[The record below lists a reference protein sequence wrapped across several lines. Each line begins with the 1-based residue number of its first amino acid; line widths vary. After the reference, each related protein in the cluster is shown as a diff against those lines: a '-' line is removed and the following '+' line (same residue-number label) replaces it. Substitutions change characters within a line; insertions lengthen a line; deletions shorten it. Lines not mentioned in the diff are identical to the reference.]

1 MEVRAKDLNQDVASR
16 KQVNA
21 KEYVQSTPVRQ
32 IASISRL
39 QKTGRKRTF
48 TPTRMRNEINKY
60 LSWCEEN
67 DRVPSIKG
75 LMIHL
80 KMHKSQ
86 FYTYCEYP
94 EFTDLMEQARLVI
107 SEWCENDLYH
117 TSGAAAGKIAYMK
130 NIHGWTEKIEQETT
144 RVITVDEAKA
154 KLEML
159 LPKIMETIKRHSI
172 EQKLSTEDAIVIP
185 KEESNDIQ
193 QSV

>member
-1 MEVRAKDLNQDVASR
+1 MELRAKDLNQDVPSR
-16 KQVNA
+16 KFKANET
-21 KEYVQSTPVRQ
+21 KEFVQSTPIKLMPQ
-32 IASISRL
+32 IGRL

-67 DRVPSIKG
+67 MRVPSIKG

-107 SEWCENDLYH
+107 SEWCENDVYH
-117 TSGAAAGKIAYMK
+117 THGAASGKIAYMK

-144 RVITVDEAKA
+144 RILTVDEAKA

-159 LPKIMETIKRHSI
+159 LPKIMEKIKQQSI
-172 EQKLSTEDAIVIP
+172 EQKLPEPVLEVTDSAI
-185 KEESNDIQ
+185 
-193 QSV
+193 